1 MKSNILILIATALF
15 GTLYG
20 QSSNI
25 QFEESNWQS
34 ILDKAKAQDKVIFLD
49 AYTSWCGPC
58 KKMSKEVFTHAEVS
72 SFYNENFINAKIDM
86 EKGEGPALAST
97 YNVRAYP
104 TLLFIDGNGE
114 LVHQAIGYHNPK
126 QFYQLGETALNP
138 EQRLSSL
145 TKRYTAGDRTPEF
158 LYKYARASMNAM
170 DDKASQIAEAYLD
183 TQSDWTTP
191 KNMELIIDAADN
203 ADSKLFDFI
212 LDNRASYDAVYGE
225 EAVARKVQDMIINS
239 LGTVEGEEVLKKVEE
254 LYTKA
259 YPENAP
265 KLIANF
271 KMNYFGMVGET
282 NSFAEA
288 AIEYLGQY
296 GSDDYDELN
305 NIAWAFYETVDNP
318 AQLEKAV
325 QWAEQSVKLNDLYYN
340 NDTLAALYYKIGD
353 KRKAKKTAK
362 RAIKIAKESEED
374 YSLTKELLDK
384 IKKL

>member
-1 MKSNILILIATALF
+1 MCSPDSYHRDSALCPAQKNFKHMKSNILILIATVLVGA
-15 GTLYG
+15 LYG

-25 QFEESNWQS
+25 QFEEGNWQS

-58 KKMSKEVFTHAEVS
+58 KMMSKDVFTHAEVS

-86 EKGEGPALAST
+86 EKGEGPALAT
-97 YNVRAYP
+97 NYKVRAYP
-104 TLLFIDGNGE
+104 TLLFIDGDGE

-145 TKRYTAGDRTPEF
+145 SKRYAAGDRTPAF
-158 LYKYARASMNAM
+158 LYQYARASMNAM

-183 TQSDWTTP
+183 TQSDWKTP

-212 LDNRASYDAVYGE
+212 LDNRASYDAIYGE

-239 LGTVEGEEVLKKVEE
+239 LGTVEGDEVLSKVEQ
-254 LYTKA
+254 LYNKA

-265 KLIANF
+265 RLIANF
-271 KMNYFGMVGET
+271 KMNYFGMVGE
-282 NSFAEA
+282 S
-288 AIEYLGQY
+288 G
-296 GSDDYDELN
+296 
-305 NIAWAFYETVDNP
+305 
-318 AQLEKAV
+318 
-325 QWAEQSVKLNDLYYN
+325 
-340 NDTLAALYYKIGD
+340 
-353 KRKAKKTAK
+353 
-362 RAIKIAKESEED
+362 
-374 YSLTKELLDK
+374 
-384 IKKL
+384 